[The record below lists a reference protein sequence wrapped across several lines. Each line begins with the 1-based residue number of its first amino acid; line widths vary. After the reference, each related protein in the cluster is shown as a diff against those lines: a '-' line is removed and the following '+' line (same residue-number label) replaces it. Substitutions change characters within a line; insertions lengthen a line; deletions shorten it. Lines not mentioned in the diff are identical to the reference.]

1 METLYILR
9 YTLQGFELKKQEILP
24 ENNTKSLP
32 FENGDYVISP
42 NSDYITYFLD
52 NGRTNIV
59 RKTKL
64 NKITTFG
71 DFSFVAY
78 FSDPKQYPHLKAEMC
93 DKIDLSIL
101 KQEQILNRSKNQYK
115 EFLYSKLGEQL

>member
-78 FSDPKQYPHLKAEMC
+78 FTDPKQ
-93 DKIDLSIL
+93 
-101 KQEQILNRSKNQYK
+101 
-115 EFLYSKLGEQL
+115 